1 MKALIIQT
9 MLALLIPGL
18 SNTPKTLLTP
28 PANYNYSYGL
38 QSGTQ
43 DPIWYFKN
51 HSNNQISSIT
61 YTRELV
67 DGFYS
72 YDSGYFHGLP
82 TMDIRFR
89 FYGTQSA
96 WFEYGGGRYEPWYN
110 YIGTYTGVSSSSVKY
125 QFNFDNFGQYN
136 YRVYFDVS
144 SSSGAYSNYYSYGF
158 NLSDNAGVNFL
169 YPNILRSVIV
179 PAFSGMT
186 FFTFSDVAKIDA
198 IYFEQLPIT
207 QGMDGYGSE
216 NYNEG
221 YNEGYTTAYDEF
233 GNFDWLSSLFT
244 TMGDLLAIEI
254 LPGITIG
261 LILLIPIVFGVLR
274 FIMGLFR

>member
-1 MKALIIQT
+1 MKALLFQT

-28 PANYNYSYGL
+28 PADYDYSYGL
-38 QSGTQ
+38 QTGTQ

-51 HSNNQISSIT
+51 HLNNQISSIT
-61 YTRELV
+61 YTRSL
-67 DGFYS
+67 DNGFYN
-72 YDSGYFHGLP
+72 YDSGYFLGIP
-82 TMDIRFR
+82 SFEVRFR
-89 FYGTQSA
+89 FNGSQSA
-96 WFEYGGGRYEPWYN
+96 WFKFGGDLYEPWYN
-110 YIGTYTGVSSSSVKY
+110 YIGNYTGVSTTSVK
-125 QFNFDNFGQYN
+125 QEINFNNYGNSN
-136 YRVYFDVS
+136 YRVFFDVS
-144 SSSGAYSNYYSYGF
+144 SANYYLNYYSYGQTISI
-158 NLSDNAGVNFL
+158 NSSVVPL
-169 YPNILRSVIV
+169 YPFTLISIIV
-179 PAFSGMT
+179 PAFSSMT
-186 FFTFSDVAKIDA
+186 FHSNDNDAKIDA
-198 IYFEQLPIT
+198 IYFEKLDIT
-207 QGMDGYGSE
+207 QSMSGYANE
-216 NYNEG
+216 NYNQG